1 MQSPLT
7 LFSSGQ
13 SGIDPHFQWHCQPAS
28 WSIDTVAMNLTIRP
42 DEATD
47 FWQRTHYGFRADN
60 GHFLWA
66 ATPDDFEMT
75 AEVSMKPLHQYDQA
89 GLMVRLS
96 PQCWLKTS
104 VEYEDGISSR
114 LGCVVTNR
122 GHSDWST
129 QDVSSGFTDFA
140 LRVTRHS
147 ADYLVEANGP
157 GTPWTQL
164 RLAHLDEDSGSSS
177 VQCGVYACSP
187 KQAGL
192 AASFRT
198 FSLTVRGRE

>member
-1 MQSPLT
+1 MKSPLT
-7 LFSSGQ
+7 LFSSEQ

-28 WSIDTVAMNLTIRP
+28 WSIDTTDMKLTIVP
-42 DEATD
+42 DGLTD

-66 ATPDDFEMT
+66 AIRGDFEMT
-75 AEVSMKPLHQYDQA
+75 ADVFMEPLHQYDQA

-96 PQCWLKTS
+96 PECWLKTS
-104 VEYEDGISSR
+104 VEYEDGMSNK

-122 GHSDWST
+122 GYSDWST
-129 QDVSSGFTDFA
+129 QDVPFGFTEFA
-140 LRVTRHS
+140 LRVTRGS
-147 ADYLVEANGP
+147 GDYLVEAKSAGR
-157 GTPWTQL
+157 PWSQL

-187 KQAGL
+187 TQAGF
-192 AASFRT
+192 AAAFRT
-198 FSLTVRGRE
+198 FSLVARERV